1 MTYDDGILTISRVIN
16 RAEPGN
22 KPMMR
27 LEEKEKY
34 YYGYEEL
41 GVTRYYQAKNANQ
54 QIECVVRIQGW
65 EDVKVTDICILEGG
79 AQYQIGMV
87 QPTHDENGLR
97 MMRLTLERVGQN
109 YEVS

>member
-1 MTYDDGILTISRVIN
+1 MTYDDGILSICRVTN
-16 RAEPGN
+16 SAEPGN
-22 KPMMR
+22 KPVIR

-65 EDVKVTDICILEGG
+65 EDVKVTDICILEDGI
-79 AQYQIGMV
+79 QYQISMV

-97 MMRLTLERVGQN
+97 MMKLTLERVKQE
-109 YEVS
+109 YEVP

>member
-1 MTYDDGILTISRVIN
+1 MTYDDGILSICRVTN
-16 RAEPGN
+16 SAEPGN
-22 KPMMR
+22 KPVMH

-54 QIECVVRIQGW
+54 QVECVVRIQGW

-79 AQYQIGMV
+79 TQYQISMV

-97 MMRLTLERVGQN
+97 MMKLTLERVKQE
-109 YEVS
+109 YEVP

>member
-1 MTYDDGILTISRVIN
+1 MTYDDGILSICRVTN
-16 RAEPGN
+16 SAEPGN
-22 KPMMR
+22 KPMIR

-65 EDVKVTDICILEGG
+65 EDVKVTDICILDDGT
-79 AQYQIGMV
+79 QYEISMV
-87 QPTHDENGLR
+87 QPTHDENSLR
-97 MMRLTLERVGQN
+97 MMKLTLERVKQS
-109 YEVS
+109 YEVP